1 MIAKGKRLTAWVLF
15 LALLLSAVTAFAGEK
30 SAEEGTSA
38 ENLRQEESAQD
49 KEQKEDAAQ
58 EESVSAG
65 EQQEGS
71 GQEENARAGEQK
83 EDSGQEENACTGEQQ
98 EESVQMEVPQEE
110 EGQNTGAE
118 DGSADRSSA
127 PARAAAY
134 TIEKTVTD
142 VLGIKADAYL
152 SYVKKY
158 TAAGNS
164 YYLGT
169 PYPTQAQANQYG
181 GGIYDFR
188 SPNGDKWQ
196 GFALMQCTG
205 FVWHVLVGAG
215 AQGAQTPHMSLRSS
229 YYTRRPYE
237 TSGWYSWMIRNKI
250 SYHDYSNKSDMLKS
264 GTLDYGD
271 IIWIWDESTG
281 GSGSV
286 SNYHHIGIYIGD
298 GTSDKMWHSIEG
310 KGNIISEIVGKASR
324 VSFTVVDTTS
334 EGKLKL
340 KKQSSNT
347 EVTDG
352 NNCYSFEG
360 AEYGVYKEKSCST
373 LAGTLKTDKNGVSN
387 ELTLPAGTYYVKETK
402 APKGYALDTTIYDV
416 AVTGGGALIEIKVYD
431 NPAMNPL
438 GIVLKKADA
447 DTGQSKPQGSAT
459 LKGAQFEVKYYKGSY
474 DSDPEKS
481 GGKAARTWILMTDEK
496 GECRLEDSYFVSG
509 DVFYRTASGQP
520 ALPLGT
526 VTIQEI
532 LAPEGYLKNQEIY
545 TIPVSIDGS
554 GSETVKTYSAPT
566 IPENVLELKIVK
578 TIKDLE
584 QPVPGVVF
592 RHTLPDG
599 SVEEVTTD
607 QDGKTV
613 LKGLTWG
620 KHVIEEIS
628 VPDGIARNPGR
639 AEFTVEKGNGITFG
653 ENTSVDESG
662 RIMIHTQADG
672 SLLMEVED
680 VLMPYE
686 LIVEKQ
692 NEKGKRLEGAE
703 FTLYKDAECT
713 EELKKAVSGTD
724 GRLSFDGLDVGT
736 RYYLKETKAP
746 EGYRLPLDEDG
757 NPVSYEIYTESNPV
771 KGEFLYYVNGK
782 TQTDISGTVDE
793 REVNLTVVNHTG
805 MKMPETGAWETAA
818 LTTAGLL
825 AMAVALAFR
834 SRKNAGRR

>member
-1 MIAKGKRLTAWVLF
+1 MFSG
-15 LALLLSAVTAFAGEK
+15 LS
-30 SAEEGTSA
+30 
-38 ENLRQEESAQD
+38 
-49 KEQKEDAAQ
+49 
-58 EESVSAG
+58 
-65 EQQEGS
+65 
-71 GQEENARAGEQK
+71 
-83 EDSGQEENACTGEQQ
+83 
-98 EESVQMEVPQEE
+98 
-110 EGQNTGAE
+110 
-118 DGSADRSSA
+118 
-127 PARAAAY
+127 
-134 TIEKTVTD
+134 
-142 VLGIKADAYL
+142 
-152 SYVKKY
+152 
-158 TAAGNS
+158 
-164 YYLGT
+164 
-169 PYPTQAQANQYG
+169 
-181 GGIYDFR
+181 
-188 SPNGDKWQ
+188 
-196 GFALMQCTG
+196 
-205 FVWHVLVGAG
+205 
-215 AQGAQTPHMSLRSS
+215 
-229 YYTRRPYE
+229 
-237 TSGWYSWMIRNKI
+237 
-250 SYHDYSNKSDMLKS
+250 
-264 GTLDYGD
+264 
-271 IIWIWDESTG
+271 
-281 GSGSV
+281 
-286 SNYHHIGIYIGD
+286 
-298 GTSDKMWHSIEG
+298 SI
-310 KGNIISEIVGKASR
+310 
-324 VSFTVVDTTS
+324 
-334 EGKLKL
+334 

-554 GSETVKTYSAPT
+554 GGETVKTYSAPT

-607 QDGKTV
+607 QDGKAV
-613 LKGLTWG
+613 MKGLTWG

-703 FTLYKDAECT
+703 FTLYEDSECT
-713 EELKKAVSGTD
+713 EELKKAVSGAD

-834 SRKNAGRR
+834 SRKNAGCR